1 MTASLSLIPLVVSAG
16 LDQSYRHL
24 SLLRMSLRGVGGAPS
39 AKEVRAT
46 VGLRTRQ
53 HVRTR
58 LCRMRNLK
66 TPLLNMDFSNKFENI
81 LKQIFYKSFYL
92 RVAHKNQM
100 SVWRDVKAPSQV
112 VKELEN
118 SVVPMCRLP
127 QSHPED

>member
-1 MTASLSLIPLVVSAG
+1 
-16 LDQSYRHL
+16 
-24 SLLRMSLRGVGGAPS
+24 
-39 AKEVRAT
+39 
-46 VGLRTRQ
+46 
-53 HVRTR
+53 
-58 LCRMRNLK
+58 MRNLK

-81 LKQIFYKSFYL
+81 FKQIFYKSFYL